1 VSHEDRLI
9 IICAVEDSGLDWIAD
24 ALSASLTA
32 GATSPSAVLFV
43 LRSYTA
49 SGRSDMRDAIEAG
62 LTSGL
67 HLIASEPDPR
77 LRCEW
82 LGVFAE
88 AAAISD
94 DERLVDSVRSHLSP
108 TIDGLERLVRSAYE
122 PGEVLAGA
130 DVNDQIRSALA
141 FLTAFELTGRLPYSM
156 LAEELLQ
163 IARRQWWDNDA
174 GGFGTNFRAN
184 ATGAQLLCRL
194 AALHRDADYAA
205 SAVVAPDARY
215 AFDAEHILTALA
227 PIARAHLDDVAEYGL
242 ALLDWFALRALP
254 N

>member
-1 VSHEDRLI
+1 VSHEDRII
-9 IICAVEDSGLDWIAD
+9 IICAVEDSLDWIAD
-24 ALSASLTA
+24 ALMASLA
-32 GATSPSAVLFV
+32 SGSASPSAVLFV

-49 SGRSDMRDAIEAG
+49 SGRADLRDAIEAG
-62 LTSGL
+62 LTIGL
-67 HLIASEPDPR
+67 DLIAADADPR
-77 LRCEW
+77 RRCQW

-94 DERLVDSVRSHLSP
+94 DERLVESVRLHLSP

-122 PGEVLAGA
+122 PGEGMMGA
-130 DVNDQIRSALA
+130 DASDQIRSALA

-163 IARRQWWDNDA
+163 IARRDAWDRD
-174 GGFGTNFRAN
+174 GIGFGRNFRAN
-184 ATGAQLLCRL
+184 ATAAQLLCRL

-205 SAVVAPDARY
+205 SAVVAPDATY
-215 AFDAEHILTALA
+215 ALDAERILTELA
-227 PIARAHLDDVAEYGL
+227 PIARTHLDDLAEYGM
-242 ALLDWFALRALP
+242 ALLDWFSLRALP

>member
-1 VSHEDRLI
+1 ME
-9 IICAVEDSGLDWIAD
+9 EPGLDWIAD
-24 ALSASLTA
+24 ELSASLMA
-32 GATSPSAVLFV
+32 GITSPSAVLFGI
-43 LRSYTA
+43 RSYTT
-49 SGRSDMRDAIEAG
+49 SGRSGMRAAIEAG
-62 LTSGL
+62 LTGGL
-67 HLIASEPDPR
+67 RLVAADPDPCR
-77 LRCEW
+77 RCQW

-94 DERLVDSVRSHLSP
+94 DERLVESVQLHLSP

-130 DVNDQIRSALA
+130 DLNGQLHTALA

-163 IARRQWWDNDA
+163 TARRQWWDGNA
-174 GGFGTNFRAN
+174 GGFGPNFRAN
-184 ATGAQLLCRL
+184 AIGAQLLCRL

-205 SAVVAPDARY
+205 SAVVAPGASY
-215 AFDAEHILTALA
+215 EVDAERILAALA
-227 PIARAHLDDVAEYGL
+227 PIARSHLDDVAEYGM
-242 ALLDWFALRALP
+242 ALVDWFALRTLP

>member
-1 VSHEDRLI
+1 MEE
-9 IICAVEDSGLDWIAD
+9 AGLDWIVD
-24 ALSASLTA
+24 AVMASLMA
-32 GATSPSAVLFV
+32 GTSSSSAVLFM

-49 SGRSDMRDAIEAG
+49 SGRADLRAAIEAG

-67 HLIASEPDPR
+67 HALATDSDPR
-77 LRCEW
+77 RRCQW

-88 AAAISD
+88 AAAVSD
-94 DERLVDSVRSHLSP
+94 DERIVESVQSYLPP
-108 TIDGLERLVRSAYE
+108 TIDGLERFVRSAYE

-130 DVNDQIRSALA
+130 DLNGQLLSALA

-163 IARRQWWDNDA
+163 IARREWWDGDA
-174 GGFGTNFRAN
+174 GSFGASFRAN
-184 ATGAQLLCRL
+184 AIGAQLYCRL

-205 SAVVAPDARY
+205 SAVVAPGAAY
-215 AFDAEHILTALA
+215 ALDAERILTALA
-227 PIARAHLDDVAEYGL
+227 PIARAHLDDVAEYGM

>member
-24 ALSASLTA
+24 ALCASLRA
-32 GATSPSAVLFV
+32 GASSPSAVLFV
-43 LRSYTA
+43 VRSYVS

-67 HLIASEPDPR
+67 HLVASDPDPR
-77 LRCEW
+77 RRCQW

-94 DERLVDSVRSHLSP
+94 DERLVESVRFHLSP
-108 TIDGLERLVRSAYE
+108 TIDGLEQLVRTAYE

-130 DVNDQIRSALA
+130 DVTVQIHSALA

-163 IARRQWWDNDA
+163 IARRQWWSGEG
-174 GGFGTNFRAN
+174 GGFGPNFRAN

-205 SAVVAPDARY
+205 SAVIAPDASY
-215 AFDAEHILTALA
+215 ACDAEQILTALG
-227 PIARAHLDDVAEYGL
+227 PIARAHLDDVAEYGM

>member
-1 VSHEDRLI
+1 
-9 IICAVEDSGLDWIAD
+9 VEDTGLDWIAD
-24 ALSASLTA
+24 ALVASLT
-32 GATSPSAVLFV
+32 GGTTSPSAVLFV

-49 SGRSDMRDAIEAG
+49 SGRPDLRAAIEAG
-62 LTSGL
+62 LTGGL
-67 HLIASEPDPR
+67 QAIAAEPDPR
-77 LRCEW
+77 RRCRW

-88 AAAISD
+88 AAALSD
-94 DERLVDSVRSHLSP
+94 DERLVESVQSHLSL
-108 TIDGLERLVRSAYE
+108 TIDALERFVRSAYE

-130 DVNDQIRSALA
+130 DITGQMQSALA

-163 IARRQWWDNDA
+163 ISRREWWDGD
-174 GGFGTNFRAN
+174 GGGFRAN
-184 ATGAQLLCRL
+184 FCANAMGAQLCCRL

-205 SAVVAPDARY
+205 GAVVAPGATY
-215 AFDAEHILTALA
+215 AQDAERILVTLA
-227 PIARAHLDDVAEYGL
+227 PIAREHLDDVAEYGM

>member
-1 VSHEDRLI
+1 MGHQDRNI
-9 IICAVEDSGLDWIAD
+9 IICAVEDAGLDWIAD
-24 ALSASLTA
+24 ALAASLTS
-32 GATSPSAVLFV
+32 GTTSPSAVLCV

-49 SGRSDMRDAIEAG
+49 SGRTGLRSAIETG
-62 LTSGL
+62 LTGGL
-67 HLIASEPDPR
+67 QAIAAEPDPR
-77 LRCEW
+77 RRCQW

-94 DERLVDSVRSHLSP
+94 DARLVESVQAHLSP
-108 TIDGLERLVRSAYE
+108 TIDGLERFIRSAYE

-130 DVNDQIRSALA
+130 DVTGQLESARA

-156 LAEELLQ
+156 LAEELVQ
-163 IARRQWWDNDA
+163 IARREWWDGDS
-174 GGFGTNFRAN
+174 GGFRGNFCAN
-184 ATGAQLLCRL
+184 AIGAQLCCRL

-205 SAVVAPDARY
+205 SVVVAPGVSY
-215 AFDAEHILTALA
+215 AQDAERILATRV
-227 PIARAHLDDVAEYGL
+227 PVAREHPDDLAEYGL

>member
-1 VSHEDRLI
+1 VSHQDRII
-9 IICAVEDSGLDWIAD
+9 IICAVEDAGLDWIAD
-24 ALSASLTA
+24 ALVASLTS
-32 GATSPSAVLFV
+32 GMTSPSAVLYV

-49 SGRSDMRDAIEAG
+49 SGRTNLRAAIETG
-62 LTSGL
+62 LTGGL
-67 HLIASEPDPR
+67 HAIAAETDPR
-77 LRCEW
+77 RRCQW

-94 DERLVDSVRSHLSP
+94 DERLVESVQLHLSP
-108 TIDGLERLVRSAYE
+108 TIDGLERFIRSAYE

-130 DVNDQIRSALA
+130 DVTGQMESAVA

-163 IARRQWWDNDA
+163 IARREWWDGA
-174 GGFGTNFRAN
+174 GGGFRGNFCAN
-184 ATGAQLLCRL
+184 AIGAQLCCRL

-205 SAVVAPDARY
+205 SAVVAPGVAYAR
-215 AFDAEHILTALA
+215 DAERILATLA
-227 PIARAHLDDVAEYGL
+227 PIARQHLDDVAEYGM